1 MVVSFPILGQA
12 EDLSREQISEY
23 GFIDWLN
30 QKVYANGVGI
40 APKDKQNQT
49 QAKTLAYR
57 AAVVVAQRNLLE
69 VIKGVHINSETIL
82 EDRIVTDDIIVSK
95 IEGVVKFSQVESSQ
109 LLENNAV
116 SVTLSMPLTGRMGEV
131 LIRAIEGTAKPSPTI
146 SAPQNMNDRLHRLE
160 TRVAALENKLSRLNE
175 ISVEQK
181 SVMHLLTYL
190 VEAWQNDTDRQARI
204 LKVGFA
210 SEEETAALG
219 YQIDEQNKQM
229 ASMSIHLKNLSRRL
243 AALENSMSTGETS
256 LQSEGE
262 TSLQSEGETSLQS
275 ETRKTAYPYTGLI
288 VDARDTGFK
297 PSLRP
302 ELYHQ
307 GELIYPGDYLNLS
320 KTVQSGYVRYFNS
333 RFQAQQSDRM
343 GSLPLATKATGTAG
357 GDRGLSIDN
366 ETSKI
371 LKAVLQEPDNFMV
384 ECRVVIIF

>member
-1 MVVSFPILGQA
+1 MRYLTNAALTIVVWMMVVSFPILGQA

-69 VIKGVHINSETIL
+69 VIKGVHIDSETVL
-82 EDRIVTDDIIVSK
+82 EDRIVTDDTIVSK

-109 LLENNAV
+109 LLKNNAV

-131 LIRAIEGTAKPSPTI
+131 LIRAIEGTGKPSPTI
-146 SAPQNMNDRLHRLE
+146 SAPQNLTDRLHRLE

-181 SVMHLLTYL
+181 SVIHLLTYL

-210 SEEETAALG
+210 SDEETAALG

-243 AALENSMSTGETS
+243 TVLENSGR
-256 LQSEGE
+256 SEE
-262 TSLQSEGETSLQS
+262 ASPRS
-275 ETRKTAYPYTGLI
+275 ETRGKTYPYTGLI

-302 ELYHQ
+302 ELYHR
-307 GELIYPGDYLNLS
+307 GELIYPGSYLNLS
-320 KTVQSGYVRYFNS
+320 KAVQGGYVRYYSS

-343 GSLPLATKATGTAG
+343 GALPLAAKATGTAG
-357 GDRGLSIDN
+357 GDRGLSID
-366 ETSKI
+366 EKTSNI
-371 LKAVLQEPDNFMV
+371 LKTVLQEPDNFLAR
-384 ECRVVIIF
+384 CRVVIIF

>member
-1 MVVSFPILGQA
+1 MRYLINAALTIFVWMMVVSFPILGQA

-82 EDRIVTDDIIVSK
+82 EERIVTDDIIVSK
-95 IEGVVKFSQVESSQ
+95 IEGIVKFSQVESSQ

-131 LIRAIEGTAKPSPTI
+131 LIRAIEGTGKPSPITP
-146 SAPQNMNDRLHRLE
+146 APQNMNDRLHRLE

-243 AALENSMSTGETS
+243 AVLENSMSTEETS
-256 LQSEGE
+256 P
-262 TSLQSEGETSLQS
+262 QS
-275 ETRKTAYPYTGLI
+275 ETRKKAYPYTGLI

-307 GELIYPGDYLNLS
+307 GELIYPGNYLNLS
-320 KTVQSGYVRYFNS
+320 KTFQSGYVRYYNS

-371 LKAVLQEPDNFMV
+371 LKAVLQEPDNFMAR
-384 ECRVVIIF
+384 CRVVIIF